1 MADLKTTIKS
11 ALDGDDADSME
22 VTIKVRQRSVQLT
35 PQGCSEDFGVVD
47 LEYHGGKPRLI
58 VYADAKL
65 DEPTHIIDLSGAL
78 TGKRKED

>member
-11 ALDGDDADSME
+11 SLDDEHGSIE

-47 LEYHGGKPRLI
+47 LEYHEGKPRLL
-58 VYADAKL
+58 VYADINK
-65 DEPTHIIDLSGAL
+65 DQPTHIIDLSGA
-78 TGKRKED
+78 KISNRKED